1 MRHKY
6 DRDTVIYGLA
16 REYLLSL
23 EPVTEEMLRQHVDS
37 ADNPRG
43 VNRIADVYQ
52 QLVRSAQNANMK
64 ACVVGGALG
73 GIERLGQV
81 LYDFDPVETK
91 AKYGDNSEQLLEDI
105 VAVLKPGGQI
115 RRTPKSIWP
124 QYCKS
129 VLSAAEFLLQFSSV
143 EDFTSWVDH
152 FDKDDRARPALPM
165 LLANEVHGI
174 GFPLACDFLK
184 ELGYLDFCKP
194 DVHLKNILPALQ
206 LSKSKN
212 DYAIFKAIVRI
223 ARSNDTKPYTVD
235 KIFWLI
241 GSGNFYDSEIEI
253 GKHGND
259 FIDFV
264 KNRTGN

>member
-1 MRHKY
+1 MKHKY
-6 DRDTVIYGLA
+6 ERDIVVYKLA
-16 REYLLSL
+16 QEYLLSF
-23 EPVTEEMLRQHVDS
+23 EPVTEEMLRQYVDS
-37 ADNPRG
+37 ADNPKG
-43 VNRIADVYQ
+43 INSIADVYQ

-64 ACVVGGALG
+64 ASVVGGALG
-73 GIERLGQV
+73 GIERLGPV
-81 LYDFDPVETK
+81 LCDFDPVKTR
-91 AKYGDNSEQLLEDI
+91 AKYGDNSEQLLKDI
-105 VAVLKPGGQI
+105 VTVLKPAGQI

-124 QYCKS
+124 QFCKS
-129 VLSAAEFLLQFSSV
+129 VLSAAEFLSQFSSV
-143 EDFTSWVDH
+143 EDFVSWVNH

-194 DVHLKNILPALQ
+194 DVHLKKILPALH
-206 LSKSKN
+206 LSKSNN

-241 GSGNFYDSEIEI
+241 GSGNFYDSEIKI

-259 FIDFV
+259 FVDFV
-264 KNRTGN
+264 KNRTGD